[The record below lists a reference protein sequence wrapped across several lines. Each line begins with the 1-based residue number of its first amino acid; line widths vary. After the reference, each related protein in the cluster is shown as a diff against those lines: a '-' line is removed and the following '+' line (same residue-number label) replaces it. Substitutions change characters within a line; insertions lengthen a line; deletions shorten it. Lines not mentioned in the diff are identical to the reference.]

1 MRGWEVAGEPSVSV
15 SVSSL
20 LTLKEDLAGHSRGL
34 ADTADL
40 IGLWVGDKR
49 STGKGEVLEVVGDL
63 GEHRTRLL
71 NLTRD
76 EETQELLQ
84 NAPDDEIVVR
94 VAFGRNEYD
103 YAASALNIVLRTSDF
118 VKFGI
123 RSSDATRTLKLE
135 PNTRGAM
142 VREVAN
148 LAKTKGLIS
157 DGYNSRSHPELF
169 QSSTT
174 LGFNP
179 SLRFGNNVV
188 SRYQGRALLNELRRH
203 GPYQLSAGGRK
214 IRIGFMNTA
223 DSLGDILFF
232 QLSAELEGFGY
243 RAELSSAVQ
252 PSDLSRA
259 NIERSVSQLI
269 SEGARIVLAVLP
281 DDVGEEDEDWGVYH
295 SFKSTAIGRGIPS
308 QAVYK
313 STVKQQYAFSNIA
326 LGILAKTGSIPYT
339 LAEPLPY
346 ADVVVGLDIARERKR
361 DLAGSLNAA
370 AVARIYLGDG
380 QLLRYVIQDSPIEGE
395 TIPLRAMEGESGP

>member
-1 MRGWEVAGEPSVSV
+1 MSI
-15 SVSSL
+15 SVSSR

-40 IGLWVGDKR
+40 IVLWVGDKR

-63 GEHRTRLL
+63 VEHRTRLL
-71 NLTRD
+71 NLTLD

-84 NAPDDEIVVR
+84 NAPDDEIVVQ
-94 VAFGRNEYD
+94 VAFGRNEYH

-135 PNTRGAM
+135 PNTRAAM

-148 LAKTKGLIS
+148 LAKTKGLIG

-188 SRYQGRALLNELRRH
+188 RRYQERALLNELRRH

-223 DSLGDILFF
+223 DSVGDILFS

-243 RAELSSAVQ
+243 QVELSSAVQ

-269 SEGARIVLAVLP
+269 TEGAGIVLAVLP
-281 DDVGEEDEDWGVYH
+281 DDVGEDDEDWGIYH
-295 SFKSTAIGRGIPS
+295 SFKSTTIRRGIPS
-308 QAVYK
+308 QAV
-313 STVKQQYAFSNIA
+313 
-326 LGILAKTGSIPYT
+326 
-339 LAEPLPY
+339 
-346 ADVVVGLDIARERKR
+346 
-361 DLAGSLNAA
+361 
-370 AVARIYLGDG
+370 
-380 QLLRYVIQDSPIEGE
+380 
-395 TIPLRAMEGESGP
+395 